1 MDKKTLEKKGT
12 LVFEKD
18 IYDGFI
24 YLYTKKYYVLDN
36 KMYVSEEHSN
46 ANRYTGSNDTYIISD
61 DVKSDLDSKSDFY
74 WYSLGL
80 DDDDIEELER
90 IIKEV
95 E

>member
-1 MDKKTLEKKGT
+1 MDNKTLEKKGI

-24 YLYTKKYYVLDN
+24 YLLTKKYYVMDN

-46 ANRYTGSNDTYIISD
+46 ANRYTGRNDTYIISD
-61 DVKSDLDSKSDFY
+61 DVKGDLSSKSEFY
-74 WYSLGL
+74 WYSLGI
-80 DDDDIEELER
+80 DDEGIEELEKN
-90 IIKEV
+90 IKAE